1 MITIKDKRKSTQLKI
16 VERTKSEKRSE
27 KHIGNNSCSNEN
39 KIKAKKQ
46 NR

>member
-27 KHIGNNSCSNEN
+27 KHIGNNSCKYFSEQN
-39 KIKAKKQ
+39 KGKETK
-46 NR
+46 